1 MSDFISGFFSW
12 GKLKKGEEPKEKEII
27 EIIQKEPLRYPR
39 IYQAQKEEE

>member
-12 GKLKKGEEPKEKEII
+12 GTKVKETIIVNTPKEEVK
-27 EIIQKEPLRYPR
+27 KEPSRYPR